1 MKEICNF
8 SEHDSVWSLLLAFGH
23 YEILYEEI
31 PAKIAEQAHRLIAE
45 HKIALE
51 HTAEAADRHVKANLV
66 ESVAKAAREM
76 AQEVIASSKQITI
89 ADSRNKFIL
98 GLTVSIG
105 VAAMAMCL
113 LAWSAFAIGS
123 RSSAAQVAWA
133 VSPEGV
139 AARHMAEL
147 NDVRSL
153 IQCSAGQKRVEGN
166 KTFCVPYDD
175 REKKITGWRIQ

>member
-1 MKEICNF
+1 M
-8 SEHDSVWSLLLAFGH
+8 
-23 YEILYEEI
+23 
-31 PAKIAEQAHRLIAE
+31 
-45 HKIALE
+45 E

-153 IQCSAGQKRVEGN
+153 IQCSAGQKAGRG
-166 KTFCVPYDD
+166 K
-175 REKKITGWRIQ
+175 